1 MLWNLAFCLAL
12 PWTGERGHAII
23 AALRGRTGVL
33 ATFNLIPSILF
44 ATRNNPLVWLLNVN
58 YDTFMLFHRWIARLA
73 TAEAIIHTICWLV
86 NTYYAANWAGVRY
99 SLDSAAS
106 YRVAAVATC
115 LLIFIVLQAWSPVRR
130 AFYDTFVTFHR
141 IAVYGALL
149 CIYLH
154 LYYHKLGQIPFMY
167 AIFGILGFDHLV
179 RIWGIFAYNFSFR
192 GRHLT
197 RLTVEALPGN
207 VSKVTISLAKPWKA
221 RPGAIVHVYIP
232 SLALWT
238 SHPFSV
244 AWYNN
249 SGTLLRTGSEFFPAT
264 PDSNL
269 SETTTAYTA
278 SVYSVNTQ
286 SEKNDIEAM
295 AKPIR
300 HENASKRVS
309 TITLLVHARNGMT
322 RKLYNRAKWHD
333 ATLSSPH
340 YTTFG
345 TIESPYSWS
354 SRETRTSFDSY
365 GTILLFA
372 GGIGITGVLHQILE
386 IASRARHGQNSAR
399 KVVLTWAVGSVEA
412 LGWVDEWVEE
422 ILYVAREVARLEL
435 LVQVFVNERGVRKRD
450 VEGGKEEVS
459 MPGWV
464 HDARVKV
471 EYRRCEVEGV
481 VGDIFERRVGA
492 MVVGA
497 CGPGKLADGVRK
509 AIRARMGQGS
519 IDLVEEGF
527 SY

>member
-1 MLWNLAFCLAL
+1 
-12 PWTGERGHAII
+12 
-23 AALRGRTGVL
+23 
-33 ATFNLIPSILF
+33 
-44 ATRNNPLVWLLNVN
+44 
-58 YDTFMLFHRWIARLA
+58 
-73 TAEAIIHTICWLV
+73 
-86 NTYYAANWAGVRY
+86 
-99 SLDSAAS
+99 
-106 YRVAAVATC
+106 
-115 LLIFIVLQAWSPVRR
+115 
-130 AFYDTFVTFHR
+130 
-141 IAVYGALL
+141 
-149 CIYLH
+149 
-154 LYYHKLGQIPFMY
+154 MY
-167 AIFGILGFDHLV
+167 AIFGILGFDYLV

-197 RLTVEALPGN
+197 RITVEAMPGK
-207 VSKVTISLAKPWKA
+207 VSKVTISLAKPWKS

-232 SLALWT
+232 ALALWT

-244 AWYNN
+244 AWYSN
-249 SGTLLRTGSEFFPAT
+249 STTLLRTGSEFFPAT
-264 PDSNL
+264 PDPNL
-269 SETTTAYTA
+269 SETSTAYSA

-286 SEKNDIEAM
+286 GEKQDVEVT

-300 HENASKRVS
+300 HDNISKRVS
-309 TITLLVHARNGMT
+309 TITLLIQARKGMT

-333 ATLSSPH
+333 ATPSSPH
-340 YTTFG
+340 YTTLG

-386 IASRARHGQNSAR
+386 IASRARQGQNSAR
-399 KVVLTWAVGSVEA
+399 KVVLTWAVGGVEA
-412 LGWVDEWVEE
+412 LGWVNEWVEE
-422 ILYVAREVARLEL
+422 ILYVAREVAGLEL
-435 LVQVFVNERGVRKRD
+435 LVQVFVSEKRGGRKGD

-481 VGDIFERRVGA
+481 VGEVFERRVGA
-492 MVVGA
+492 MIVGV
-497 CGPGKLADGVRK
+497 CGPGRLADGARK
-509 AIRARMGQGS
+509 AVRTRMGQGS